1 MFNPLFFSKNYNE
14 NSFFLDT
21 YSGAAGAWSMRSI
34 KASTLSSAV
43 YRIRRTVTAGTA
55 DVFLDVNGLVSL
67 DSPITIITGTSLA
80 TNLGQYV
87 AAVGY
92 SDVDGLLT
100 PASAFCSIWYDTS
113 GNGKNAIQNTDA
125 SQPRLVNAGVLD
137 KDPYTNRT
145 SLYFSGSNELSIA
158 SFNTNL
164 SVLNSHSVFTV
175 HKNLHYPVGSNS
187 VFRSSIST
195 TNRFA
200 INYLNVSGLRPLS
213 FQAYNGSFFTKTTN
227 VGVNQSIL
235 TSCFF
240 TPNTMDSFVN
250 TTASADT
257 IRTGGTDATATT
269 TIGNTFIGYISEI
282 IVYPSNISANRTA
295 METIL
300 LTFFNLP

>member
-87 AAVGY
+87 RATGY
-92 SDVDGLLT
+92 SNVDSLGSA
-100 PASAFCSIWYDTS
+100 ASAFCSIWYDTS

-175 HKNLHYPVGSNS
+175 HKNLSGNASS

-200 INYLNVSGLRPLS
+200 INYLNVNYLRPLS

-269 TIGNTFIGYISEI
+269 TIGNTFNGYISEI

>member
-1 MFNPLFFSKNYNE
+1 MFNPLYFSKNYNE

-21 YSGAAGAWSMRSI
+21 YSGASGAWSMRSM
-34 KASTLSSAV
+34 KVSTLSSAV
-43 YRIRRTVTAGTA
+43 YRVRRTVTAGTA
-55 DVFLDVNGLVSL
+55 DVFLDVNGLISL
-67 DSPITIITGTSLA
+67 DSPITIVTGTSLA

-87 AAVGY
+87 AGSGY
-92 SDVDGLLT
+92 SNVDSLGSA
-100 PASAFCSIWYDTS
+100 ASAFCSIWYDTS

-125 SQPRLVNAGVLD
+125 YQPRLVNLGILD

-145 SLYFSGSNELSIA
+145 SLFFNGSNLFSIA
-158 SFNTNL
+158 SFDTNL

-175 HKNLHYPVGSNS
+175 HKNLSSAPNS
-187 VFRSSIST
+187 VFRSSISA

-200 INYLNVSGLRPLS
+200 INYFNVAGLRPLS

-227 VGVNQSIL
+227 VGINQSVL

-240 TPNTMDSFVN
+240 TPNTMNSFVN
-250 TTASADT
+250 TTDSADT

-269 TIGNTFIGYISEI
+269 TIGNTFNGYISEI

-295 METIL
+295 METLL